1 MRKVILAS
9 HGDMAKGAGMSLE
22 MILGK
27 QEGLRTYGLYPGEN
41 PTDYAAQLEEEI
53 QGEPDTHFVIVTDL
67 AGASVCNAMFPL
79 SRYENVQVYTG
90 FNLQFLLELIGGGD
104 EALGREETGELLD
117 SARQGLKQVIF
128 ELNEEE
134 EDF

>member
-22 MILGK
+22 MILGE
-27 QEGLRTYGLYPGEN
+27 QENLRTYGLYPGEN

-53 QGEPDTHFVIVTDL
+53 KGEPGTHFVIVTDL

-79 SRYENVQVYTG
+79 SRYENVQVFTG
-90 FNLQFLLELIGGGD
+90 FNLQFLLELVSGG
-104 EALGREETGELLD
+104 EEPLGQEETEKLLS
-117 SARQGLKQVIF
+117 SARQGMRQVTF
-128 ELNEEE
+128 EMEEE

>member
-22 MILGK
+22 MILGG
-27 QEGLRTYGLYPGEN
+27 QENLRTYGLYPGEN

-53 QGEPDTHFVIVTDL
+53 KGEPGTHFVIVTDL

-79 SRYENVQVYTG
+79 SRYENVQVFTG
-90 FNLQFLLELIGGGD
+90 FNLQFLLELVSGG
-104 EALGREETGELLD
+104 EEPLGQEETEKLLS
-117 SARQGLKQVIF
+117 SARQGMRQVTF
-128 ELNEEE
+128 EMEEE

>member
-22 MILGK
+22 MILGE
-27 QEGLRTYGLYPGEN
+27 QENLRTYGLYPGEN
-41 PTDYAAQLEEEI
+41 PADYAARLEEEI
-53 QGEPDTHFVIVTDL
+53 RGEPETRFVIVTDL

-79 SRYENVQVYTG
+79 SRYENVQVFTG
-90 FNLQFLLELIGGGD
+90 FNLQFLLELVSGE
-104 EALGREETGELLD
+104 EAMTPEETEELLG
-117 SARQGLKQVIF
+117 SARQGMRQVAF
-128 ELNEEE
+128 EMEEE

>member
-22 MILGK
+22 MILGE
-27 QEGLRTYGLYPGEN
+27 QENLRTYGLYPGEN
-41 PTDYAAQLEEEI
+41 PADYAAQLEEEI
-53 QGEPDTHFVIVTDL
+53 RREPETRFVIVTDL

-79 SRYENVQVYTG
+79 SRYENVQVFTG
-90 FNLQFLLELIGGGD
+90 FNLQFLLELVSGE
-104 EALGREETGELLD
+104 EAMTPEETEELLG
-117 SARQGLKQVIF
+117 SARQGMRQVAF
-128 ELNEEE
+128 EMEEEE

>member
-22 MILGK
+22 MILGE
-27 QEGLRTYGLYPGEN
+27 QENLRTYGLYPGEN
-41 PTDYAAQLEEEI
+41 PADYAAQLEEEI
-53 QGEPDTHFVIVTDL
+53 RREPETRFVIVTDL

-79 SRYENVQVYTG
+79 SRYENVQVFTG
-90 FNLQFLLELIGGGD
+90 FNLQFLLELVSGE
-104 EALGREETGELLD
+104 EAMTPEETEELLG
-117 SARQGLKQVIF
+117 SARQGMRQVAF
-128 ELNEEE
+128 EMEEE

>member
-22 MILGK
+22 MILGE
-27 QEGLRTYGLYPGEN
+27 QENLRTYGLYPGEN
-41 PTDYAAQLEEEI
+41 PADYAAQLEEEI
-53 QGEPDTHFVIVTDL
+53 RREPETRFVIVTDL

-79 SRYENVQVYTG
+79 SRYENVQVFTG
-90 FNLQFLLELIGGGD
+90 FNLQFLLELVSGE
-104 EALGREETGELLD
+104 EAMTPEETEELLG
-117 SARQGLKQVIF
+117 SARQGVRQVTF
-128 ELNEEE
+128 EMEEE

>member
-22 MILGK
+22 MILGE
-27 QEGLRTYGLYPGEN
+27 QENLRTYGLYPGEN

-53 QGEPDTHFVIVTDL
+53 KGEPGTHFVIVTDL

-79 SRYENVQVYTG
+79 SRYENVQVFTG
-90 FNLQFLLELIGGGD
+90 FNLQFLLELVSGG
-104 EALGREETGELLD
+104 EEPLGQEETEKLLS
-117 SARQGLKQVIF
+117 SARQGMRQVTF
-128 ELNEEE
+128 ETEEE